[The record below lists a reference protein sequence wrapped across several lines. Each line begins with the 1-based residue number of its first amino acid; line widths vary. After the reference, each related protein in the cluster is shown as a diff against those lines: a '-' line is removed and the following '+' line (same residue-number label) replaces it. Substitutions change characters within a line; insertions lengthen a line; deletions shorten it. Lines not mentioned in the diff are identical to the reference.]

1 MHDQPS
7 RTSDRARIVATVAVV
22 VSAVTLVVSL
32 ALPTVTFDTVVSEVE
47 TYSIYGGIES
57 FWNDGNTI
65 LASIVFLFS
74 IVFPIA
80 KLLAL
85 AGILLRRGTAA
96 ARHATVEWLELL
108 GKWSMLDVFIIA
120 VFVGAIRLG
129 IADAESRPGI
139 WVFGGAIAL
148 SMIGTALVARWVGG
162 SRRRELRDTPALR
175 AWPARIVTTLAAGAL
190 VFAFV
195 EMILQVERKL
205 LFVPIVNKIDLPRTV
220 WEMAHNEEA
229 FLAAAVGLL
238 VIGASTLR
246 ALLLLRLRWLPG
258 GSDTTRRLAL
268 TLDEW
273 AMLDVFGLALVMT
286 SIKLDEL
293 TETTLLAGFWWVLGA
308 AALAEIDAWSFRR
321 SVTRGG

>member
-1 MHDQPS
+1 M
-7 RTSDRARIVATVAVV
+7 TVIVSGALLAVA
-22 VSAVTLVVSL
+22 L
-32 ALPTVTFDTVVSEVE
+32 ALPTVTFDTIISEVE

-57 FWNDGNTI
+57 FWTDGNYI

-85 AGILLRRGTAA
+85 SAILLRRGTET

-129 IADAESRPGI
+129 IAEATSRPGI
-139 WVFGGAIAL
+139 YVFAAAIAL
-148 SMIGTALVARWVGG
+148 SMFGTVLVGRWVSG
-162 SRRRELRDTPALR
+162 RRPRPLHESPALR
-175 AWPARIVTTLAAGAL
+175 SWPARLLTTLASTAL

-195 EMILQVERKL
+195 EMILQVERKI
-205 LFVPIVNKIDLPRTV
+205 LFVPIVNKIDVPRTA
-220 WEMAHNEEA
+220 WDLAQNEET
-229 FLAAAVGLL
+229 FLALALALL
-238 VIGASTLR
+238 VLTTSSLR

-258 GSDTTRRLAL
+258 GSPWTRRLAL

-273 AMLDVFGLALVMT
+273 AMLDVFGLALVIT
-286 SIKLDEL
+286 YVKLDEL
-293 TETTLLAGFWWVLGA
+293 TETTLLAGFWWVLAA
-308 AALAEIDAWSFRR
+308 AALAGADAWLFRR
-321 SVTRGG
+321 SVTQHQDEDMGYPE